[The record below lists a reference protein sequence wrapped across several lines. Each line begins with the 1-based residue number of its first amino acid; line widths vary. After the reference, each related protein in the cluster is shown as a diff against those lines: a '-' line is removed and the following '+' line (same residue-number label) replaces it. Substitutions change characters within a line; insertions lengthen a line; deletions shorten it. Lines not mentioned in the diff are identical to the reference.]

1 VAYIEA
7 DIATDTALIVT
18 LVVFE
23 VTYSE
28 ANISQALAVSLVVI
42 LLYLVD
48 TYTYIHS
55 FSLIFHRAVAL

>member
-1 VAYIEA
+1 MAYIEA
-7 DIATDTALIVT
+7 NIATDTALIVT

-42 LLYLVD
+42 LLHFVN
-48 TYTYIHS
+48 TYTYIY
-55 FSLIFHRAVAL
+55 IALA

>member
-7 DIATDTALIVT
+7 NIAIDTALIVT

-28 ANISQALAVSLVVI
+28 ANISQALAVSLVII
-42 LLYLVD
+42 LLYFVHTY
-48 TYTYIHS
+48 TYTYI
-55 FSLIFHRAVAL
+55 ALA

>member
-1 VAYIEA
+1 MAYIEA
-7 DIATDTALIVT
+7 NIAIDTALIVT

-42 LLYLVD
+42 LLYFVD
-48 TYTYIHS
+48 TYTYIY
-55 FSLIFHRAVAL
+55 IALA